1 MKNIYEMLNWKNSC
15 EIRAEGIRL
24 AKGIKD
30 LSLLIM
36 PPAEPSVWEA
46 CAKILFEKSDEE
58 LEPYLFSLLE
68 WFQDLNWPGATTI
81 LNRLKTFSGEKLMS
95 PFILSLKRAA
105 ELDND
110 EGLIWID
117 YLSELLNNDDLKV
130 RLPKEI
136 IQNLDNHRI
145 KRAEWYNS

>member
-1 MKNIYEMLNWKNSC
+1 MKDIYKMLNWKNSSH
-15 EIRAEGIRL
+15 IRDEGICL
-24 AKGIKD
+24 AKEIKD

-36 PPAEPSVWEA
+36 PPDEPSVWEA

-58 LEPYLFSLLE
+58 LEPYLLSLLE
-68 WFQDLNWPGATTI
+68 WFQDLNWAGAITI
-81 LNRLKTFSGEKLMS
+81 LNRLKAFSGEKLMS

-117 YLSELLNNDDLKV
+117 YLSELLDNDDLKA

-136 IQNLDNHRI
+136 IQKLDNHRI